1 MERLVKSEGARS
13 VGSKRV
19 WESVAR
25 VRMKK
30 PQMWV
35 NCYFLL
41 AGPFGKF
48 H

>member
-19 WESVAR
+19 WESVAP
-25 VRMKK
+25 VRMEE

-35 NCYFLL
+35 NRYFLL